1 MGKEYA
7 FELEVQGAVKTFL
20 TIVDSD
26 ESFEYQNIRQSAVM
40 NVYAELCQEARR
52 IIGESKTHMM
62 ETERRAFQEF
72 SGGYIEEL
80 DEINNDNL
88 SPSEIVAQE
97 IETRGAVNSF
107 FKRGDTRLYRFLGK
121 EDFFKNYAMISDN
134 ARRIIIKERKHS
146 MVREQTSEQFF
157 GNGTPTAFET
167 RVPFSPAIEA
177 EVVESVDCYLEH
189 DDCNFKT
196 LSEDDFFREYAKRSY
211 EARKLAVEKRQEM
224 TATDMLNEQPQPEPV
239 NNHKFI

>member
-26 ESFEYQNIRQSAVM
+26 ESFEYQNIRQSAIM
-40 NVYAELCQEARR
+40 DVYAELCNEARI

-62 ETERRAFQEF
+62 ETERKAFQEF
-72 SGGYIEEL
+72 SAGYIEEL
-80 DEINNDNL
+80 DEINNENL

-97 IETRGAVNSF
+97 IETLGAVKSF

-121 EDFFKNYAMISDN
+121 EDFFKNYAMLTDN
-134 ARRIIIKERKHS
+134 ARRIILKERKHS

-157 GNGTPTAFET
+157 GNGTPPAFEM
-167 RVPFSPAIEA
+167 RMPFSPAIET
-177 EVVESVDCYLEH
+177 EVAESVDCYLEH

-196 LSEDDFFREYAKRSY
+196 LSEEDFFREYAKRSY
-211 EARKLAVEKRQEM
+211 EARKLAVEKRQEI
-224 TATDMLNEQPQPEPV
+224 TAKDMLQEQNQPQQT
-239 NNHKFI
+239 NAHKFI